1 MDYLSLSFEDMEFGL
16 GLDNEHL
23 NVEYY
28 RQTVSKKEKHTET
41 QPFPGKNICGSRKNP
56 IL

>member
-1 MDYLSLSFEDMEFGL
+1 MDYLSLSFGDMEFGL